1 MRGNRSSYSK
11 LEIGRAAFQRVNSAK
26 QVCATDYRG
35 AVCPEVEGN
44 ETGTGQQG
52 QRFEAQPLHQGI
64 EALAQ
69 SLASYAEKAVT
80 PKGQP

>member
-1 MRGNRSSYSK
+1 MRRKRSSYSK
-11 LEIGRAAFQRVNSAK
+11 LQIGRPAFQRVNSAK
-26 QVCATDYRG
+26 KMCATDYRG
-35 AVCPEVEGN
+35 TVCPEMKGN

-52 QRFEAQPLHQGI
+52 QRFEAHPLHQVI
-64 EALAQ
+64 EALGQ